1 MEKLQTIEQ
10 FIEDRN
16 AHGLTYESYRSFLQ
30 RVNPDKYPDERCRRS
45 FDLCERILALKAAKG
60 VWIDMHNYVDQDI
73 IGVAD
78 AFGDSYKLAVLA
90 QEIPHGSVTT
100 VIGAK
105 VRFMNETTKI
115 LNPTLRVIQAN
126 RFAGCSLADSIDAE
140 ALEEAR
146 ETLRETYPDLYVMA
160 YVNTTA
166 EVKALSDVC
175 CTSRNAV
182 TIAKKLPNRTL
193 MFIPDENLG
202 REVARQ
208 LGEAPLAYSNLQAAL
223 PQKRI
228 MGHNGSPAFFLWQG
242 HCYVHQE
249 INPDLVHQ
257 LKAAYPDIA
266 VLAHPE
272 CTQDVLRLID
282 DDKILSTEGMML
294 YVRKSP
300 QQRFALLTS
309 CGLPELIRAE
319 LPAGKEILF
328 DFGACRH
335 CQFMAR
341 IKLDDILRAL
351 EDEREAARNE
361 IHLDPQ
367 VLEQARIPLER
378 MIELSQN

>member
-1 MEKLQTIEQ
+1 MERLQTIEQ
-10 FIEDRN
+10 FIDDRN
-16 AHGLTYESYRSFLQ
+16 AHGLRYETFRAFLQ
-30 RVNPDKYPDERCRRS
+30 RVNAEKYDDERCQRS
-45 FDLCERILALKAAKG
+45 FELSERILKLKHERQ

-78 AFGDSYKLAVLA
+78 GIGDSFKLAVLA
-90 QEIPHGSVTT
+90 QQIPRDSIRT
-100 VIGAK
+100 VVGAK

-126 RFAGCSLADSIDAE
+126 RFAGCSLADSIDAD
-140 ALEEAR
+140 ALQEAR
-146 ETLRETYPDLYVMA
+146 DRLQAKYPDLYVMA

-193 MFIPDENLG
+193 MFVPDENLG

-208 LGEAPLAYSNLQAAL
+208 LGEMPLQYSSVQAAL
-223 PQKRI
+223 PQKQI
-228 MGHNGSPAFFLWQG
+228 VSQNGDGAFILWEG
-242 HCYVHQE
+242 HCYVHQD

-257 LKAAYPDIA
+257 LQVAYPGIA

-272 CTQDVLRLID
+272 CTPDVLRLID
-282 DDKILSTEGMML
+282 DDKILSTEGMIQ
-294 YVRKSP
+294 YVRQAPAHK
-300 QQRFALLTS
+300 FALLTS

-319 LPAGKEILF
+319 LPPGKEILF

-341 IKLDDILRAL
+341 IKLEDILRVL
-351 EDEREAARNE
+351 EDDREAARNE
-361 IHLDPQ
+361 IHLDPE
-367 VLEQARIPLER
+367 VLENAKRPLER

>member
-1 MEKLQTIEQ
+1 MERLQTIEQ

-16 AHGLTYESYRSFLQ
+16 AHGLHYETYRAFLQ
-30 RVNPDKYPDERCRRS
+30 RVNPDKYDEARCRRS
-45 FDLCERILALKAAKG
+45 FDLCERILKRKHEQR

-78 AFGDSYKLAVLA
+78 GIGDSFKLAVLA
-90 QEIPHGSVTT
+90 QQIPRGRVTT

-115 LNPTLRVIQAN
+115 LNPALRVLQAN

-140 ALEEAR
+140 ALQDAKDR
-146 ETLRETYPDLYVMA
+146 LHAMYPDLYVMS

-193 MFIPDENLG
+193 MFVPDENLG

-208 LGEAPLAYSNLQAAL
+208 LGEAPITYASLQAAL
-223 PQKRI
+223 PQKQI
-228 MGHNGSPAFFLWQG
+228 VNQNGDSAFVLWQG
-242 HCYVHQE
+242 HCYVHQD

-257 LKAAYPDIA
+257 LKTAYPGIA

-272 CTQDVLRLID
+272 CTPDVLRLID
-282 DDKILSTEGMML
+282 DDKILSTEGMIQ
-294 YVRKSP
+294 YVRRAPHDK
-300 QQRFALLTS
+300 FALLTS

-319 LPAGKEILF
+319 LPLGKEILF

-341 IKLDDILRAL
+341 IKLEDVLRVL

-361 IHLDPQ
+361 IHLTPE
-367 VLEQARIPLER
+367 VLEKARLPLER

>member
-1 MEKLQTIEQ
+1 MERLQTIEQ
-10 FIEDRN
+10 FIDHRN
-16 AHGLTYESYRSFLQ
+16 AHGLSYETYQTFLQ
-30 RVNPDKYPDERCRRS
+30 RVNADKYDDARCRRS
-45 FDLCERILALKAAKG
+45 FEVCEHILKLKHEKG

-78 AFGDSYKLAVLA
+78 GIGDSYKLAVLA
-90 QEIPHGSVTT
+90 QQIPHGAVTT
-100 VIGAK
+100 VVGAK

-115 LNPTLRVIQAN
+115 LNPTLRVLQAN

-140 ALEEAR
+140 ALQEAR
-146 ETLRETYPDLYVMA
+146 DKLQAQYPDLFVMA

-182 TIAKKLPNRTL
+182 TIAKKLPNRTI

-208 LGEAPLAYSNLQAAL
+208 LGEVPLQYSHLQAAL
-223 PQKRI
+223 PQKRLVSQH
-228 MGHNGSPAFFLWQG
+228 GDNPFWLWQG
-242 HCYVHQE
+242 NCYVHQD
-249 INPDLVHQ
+249 ISPDLVHQ

-282 DDKILSTEGMML
+282 NDKILSTEGMIQ
-294 YVRKSP
+294 YVRQAPHDK
-300 QQRFALLTS
+300 FALLTS

-319 LPAGKEILF
+319 LPPGKEILF

-341 IKLDDILRAL
+341 IKLEDILRVL
-351 EDEREAARNE
+351 EDEREAVRNE
-361 IHLDPQ
+361 IHLSPE
-367 VLEQARIPLER
+367 VLEKARLPLER

>member
-16 AHGLTYESYRSFLQ
+16 AHGLRYETYRAFLQ
-30 RVNPDKYPDERCRRS
+30 RVNPEKYHEERCRRA
-45 FDLCERILALKAAKG
+45 FDLCERILNLKRAKR
-60 VWIDMHNYVDQDI
+60 VWIDMHNYVEQDI

-90 QEIPHGSVTT
+90 QEIPRDSVTT
-100 VIGAK
+100 VVGAK

-140 ALEEAR
+140 ALQEAR
-146 ETLRETYPDLYVMA
+146 ETLQARYPDLYVMA

-182 TIAKKLPNRTL
+182 AIAQKLPNRTL

-202 REVARQ
+202 REVARR
-208 LGEAPLAYSNLQAAL
+208 LGEAPLPYSNLQAAL
-223 PQKRI
+223 PQKQI
-228 MGHNGSPAFFLWQG
+228 LGPNGDSAFFLWQG

-249 INPDLVHQ
+249 INPELVQQ
-257 LKAAYPDIA
+257 LKAAYADIA

-272 CTQDVLRLID
+272 CTPEVLRLID
-282 DDKILSTEGMML
+282 DDKILSTEGMIQ

-300 QQRFALLTS
+300 LTQFALLTS

-319 LPAGKEILF
+319 LPPGKEILF

-341 IKLDDILRAL
+341 IKLEDILRVL
-351 EDEREAARNE
+351 EDEREGARNE
-361 IHLDPQ
+361 IQLDPQ
-367 VLEQARIPLER
+367 IIEKAKIPLER

>member
-1 MEKLQTIEQ
+1 MEQFRTIEQ
-10 FIEDRN
+10 FIADRN
-16 AHGLTYESYRSFLQ
+16 AHGLRYETYRTFLQ
-30 RVNPDKYPDERCRRS
+30 RVNPDKYPDDRCRRS
-45 FDLCERILALKAAKG
+45 FELCERILALKHARR

-78 AFGDSYKLAVLA
+78 AFGDSYKLAVVA
-90 QEIPHGSVTT
+90 QQIPRDAVTT
-100 VIGAK
+100 VVGAK

-146 ETLRETYPDLYVMA
+146 EKLRETYPDLYVMA

-166 EVKALSDVC
+166 EVKALCDVC

-182 TIAKKLPNRTL
+182 AIAKKLPNRTL
-193 MFIPDENLG
+193 MFVPDENLG

-208 LGEAPLAYSNLQAAL
+208 LGEAPLLYTSLQAAL

-228 MGHNGSPAFFLWQG
+228 VDQNGAAFFLWQG

-249 INPDLVHQ
+249 INPELVHQ
-257 LKAAYPDIA
+257 LQAAYPDIA

-272 CTQDVLRLID
+272 CTPDVLRLID

-294 YVRKSP
+294 YVRNSP
-300 QQRFALLTS
+300 QTRFALLTS

-319 LPAGKEILF
+319 LPPGKEILF

-341 IKLDDILRAL
+341 IKLEDILRVL
-351 EDEREAARNE
+351 EDEREATRNE
-361 IHLDPQ
+361 IHLDSE
-367 VLEQARIPLER
+367 VLEKARIPLER

>member
-16 AHGLTYESYRSFLQ
+16 AHGLRYETYQAFLQ
-30 RVNPDKYPDERCRRS
+30 RVNPDKYDEARCRRS
-45 FDLCERILALKAAKG
+45 FALCERILLLKHEKR

-78 AFGDSYKLAVLA
+78 SLGDSFKLAMVA
-90 QEIPHGSVTT
+90 QQIPHERVTT

-115 LNPTLRVIQAN
+115 LNPTLQVIQAN

-140 ALEEAR
+140 ALQEAR
-146 ETLRETYPDLYVMA
+146 ERLQAKYPDLYVMA

-166 EVKALSDVC
+166 DVKALSDVC

-182 TIAKKLPNRTL
+182 TIAKRLPNRAL
-193 MFIPDENLG
+193 MFVPDENLG

-208 LGEAPLAYSNLQAAL
+208 LGEVPLEYSHLQAAL
-223 PQKRI
+223 PQKHI
-228 MGHNGSPAFFLWQG
+228 VSQNGDAAFFLWQG
-242 HCYVHQE
+242 HCYVHQD
-249 INPDLVHQ
+249 INPQLVHQ
-257 LKAAYPDIA
+257 LNAAYPGIA

-272 CTQDVLRLID
+272 CPPDVLRFVD
-282 DDKILSTEGMML
+282 DDKILSTEGMIQ
-294 YVRKSP
+294 YVRQAPHSK
-300 QQRFALLTS
+300 FALLTS

-319 LPAGKEILF
+319 LPPGKEILF

-341 IKLDDILRAL
+341 IKLEDILRVL

-361 IHLDPQ
+361 IHLDAEI
-367 VLEQARIPLER
+367 LEKARIPLER
-378 MIELSQN
+378 MIELSRN

>member
-10 FIEDRN
+10 FIAERN
-16 AHGLTYESYRSFLQ
+16 AHGLRYETYRAFLQ
-30 RVNPDKYPDERCRRS
+30 RVNPEKYDEARCRRS
-45 FDLCERILALKAAKG
+45 FELCERILELKRQKRA
-60 VWIDMHNYVDQDI
+60 WIDMHNYVDQDI

-78 AFGDSYKLAVLA
+78 GIGDSFKLAVLA
-90 QEIPHGSVTT
+90 QQIPRDSVST

-140 ALEEAR
+140 ALADAKER
-146 ETLRETYPDLYVMA
+146 LQQQYPDLYVMA

-182 TIAKKLPNRTL
+182 AIAKKLPNRTL

-208 LGEAPLAYSNLQAAL
+208 LGEAPIPYASLQAAL
-223 PQKRI
+223 SHKRLV
-228 MGHNGSPAFFLWQG
+228 GHNGGPAFVLWQG
-242 HCYVHQE
+242 HCYVHQD
-249 INPDLVHQ
+249 ISPDLVRQ
-257 LKAAYPDIA
+257 LRAAYPGIA

-272 CTQDVLRLID
+272 CTPDVLRLID
-282 DDKILSTEGMML
+282 DDKILSTEGMIQ
-294 YVRKSP
+294 YVRQSP
-300 QQRFALLTS
+300 QTRFALLTS

-319 LPAGKEILF
+319 LPPGKEILF

-341 IKLDDILRAL
+341 IKLEDILRVL

-361 IHLDPQ
+361 IHLDPDI
-367 VLEQARIPLER
+367 LARARLPLER

>member
-1 MEKLQTIEQ
+1 MERLQTIEQ

-16 AHGLTYESYRSFLQ
+16 AHGLRHEAYRAFLQ
-30 RVNPDKYPDERCRRS
+30 RVNAEKYDDERCRRS
-45 FDLCERILALKAAKG
+45 FDLCERILKLKTERQ

-78 AFGDSYKLAVLA
+78 GIGDSFKLAVLA
-90 QEIPHGSVTT
+90 QQIPRDRITT
-100 VIGAK
+100 VVGAK

-115 LNPTLRVIQAN
+115 LNPSLRVIQAN

-140 ALEEAR
+140 ALQEAR
-146 ETLRETYPDLYVMA
+146 ERLQAQYPDLYVMS

-182 TIAKKLPNRTL
+182 TIARKLPNRTL
-193 MFIPDENLG
+193 MFVPDENLG

-208 LGEAPLAYSNLQAAL
+208 LGEMPIQYSSVRDAL
-223 PQKRI
+223 PQKQI
-228 MGHNGSPAFFLWQG
+228 LSQNGDGAFVLWEG
-242 HCYVHQE
+242 HCYVHQD
-249 INPDLVHQ
+249 INPELVHQ
-257 LKAAYPDIA
+257 LQGAYPGIA

-272 CTQDVLRLID
+272 CAPDVLRLID
-282 DDKILSTEGMML
+282 DDKILSTEGMIQ
-294 YVRKSP
+294 YVRQAPAQK
-300 QQRFALLTS
+300 FALLTS

-319 LPAGKEILF
+319 LPPGKEILF

-341 IKLDDILRAL
+341 IKLEDILRVL
-351 EDEREAARNE
+351 EDDREAARNE
-361 IHLDPQ
+361 IHLAPD
-367 VLEQARIPLER
+367 VLENARRPLER

>member
-1 MEKLQTIEQ
+1 MERLQTIEQ
-10 FIEDRN
+10 FIEERD
-16 AHGLTYESYRSFLQ
+16 AHGLRYDTYRAFLQ
-30 RVNPDKYPDERCRRS
+30 RVNAEKYDDERCRRS
-45 FDLCERILALKAAKG
+45 FELCTRILKLKQEKQ

-78 AFGDSYKLAVLA
+78 GIGDSFKLAVLA
-90 QEIPHGSVTT
+90 QQIPRDT
-100 VIGAK
+100 VSTVVGAK

-140 ALEEAR
+140 ALQEAR
-146 ETLRETYPDLYVMA
+146 DKLQAQYPDLYVMA

-182 TIAKKLPNRTL
+182 TIAKKLPNRTI

-208 LGEAPLAYSNLQAAL
+208 LGEVPLHYSHLQEAL
-223 PQKRI
+223 PHKRI
-228 MGHNGSPAFFLWQG
+228 IDSHGDSPFLLWQG
-242 HCYVHQE
+242 HCYVHQD

-272 CTQDVLRLID
+272 CTSDVLRLID
-282 DDKILSTEGMML
+282 DDKILSTEGMIQ
-294 YVRKSP
+294 YVRQAP
-300 QQRFALLTS
+300 QDKFALLTS

-319 LPAGKEILF
+319 LPPGKEILF

-341 IKLDDILRAL
+341 IKLEDILRVL

-361 IHLDPQ
+361 IQLSPE
-367 VLEQARIPLER
+367 VLEKALLPLER

>member
-1 MEKLQTIEQ
+1 MEKPCTIEE

-16 AHGLTYESYRSFLQ
+16 AHGLRYDTYRAFLQ
-30 RVNPDKYPDERCRRS
+30 RVNPERYHDERCRQS
-45 FDLCERILALKAAKG
+45 FELCERILKLKHEKH

-90 QEIPHGSVTT
+90 QQIPRDVVTT
-100 VIGAK
+100 VVGAK

-115 LNPTLRVIQAN
+115 LNPTLQVIQAN

-146 ETLRETYPDLYVMA
+146 ETLRDRYPDLYVMA

-182 TIAKKLPNRTL
+182 AIAKKLPNRTL

-208 LGEAPLAYSNLQAAL
+208 LGEAPLPYASLQTAL

-228 MGHNGSPAFFLWQG
+228 VDQRGDSAFFLWQG

-249 INPDLVHQ
+249 INPELVHQ

-272 CTQDVLRLID
+272 CTPEVLRLID

-294 YVRKSP
+294 YVRKSAET
-300 QQRFALLTS
+300 RFALLTS

-319 LPAGKEILF
+319 LPLGKEILF

-341 IKLDDILRAL
+341 IKLEGILRVL

-361 IHLDPQ
+361 IHLAPE
-367 VLEQARIPLER
+367 VLEKARIPLER

>member
-1 MEKLQTIEQ
+1 MERLQTIEQ
-10 FIEDRN
+10 FIEERD
-16 AHGLTYESYRSFLQ
+16 AHGLRYDTYRAFLQ
-30 RVNPDKYPDERCRRS
+30 RVNAEKYDDERCRRS
-45 FDLCERILALKAAKG
+45 FELCTRILKLKQEKQ

-78 AFGDSYKLAVLA
+78 GIGDSFKLAVLA
-90 QEIPHGSVTT
+90 QQIPRDTVTT
-100 VIGAK
+100 VVGAK

-140 ALEEAR
+140 ALQEAR
-146 ETLRETYPDLYVMA
+146 DKLQAQYPDLYVMA

-182 TIAKKLPNRTL
+182 TIAKKLPNRTI

-208 LGEAPLAYSNLQAAL
+208 LGEVPLHYSHLQEAL
-223 PQKRI
+223 PHKRI
-228 MGHNGSPAFFLWQG
+228 IDHHGDSPFLLWQG
-242 HCYVHQE
+242 HCYVHQD
-249 INPDLVHQ
+249 INPDLVQQ

-272 CTQDVLRLID
+272 CTSDVLRLID
-282 DDKILSTEGMML
+282 DDKILSTEGMIQ
-294 YVRKSP
+294 YVRQAP
-300 QQRFALLTS
+300 QDKFALLTS

-319 LPAGKEILF
+319 LPPGKEILF

-341 IKLDDILRAL
+341 IKLEDILRVL
-351 EDEREAARNE
+351 DDEREAARNE
-361 IHLDPQ
+361 IQLGPE
-367 VLEQARIPLER
+367 VLEKARLPLER

>member
-1 MEKLQTIEQ
+1 MERLQTIEQ

-16 AHGLTYESYRSFLQ
+16 AHGLRYETYRAFLQ
-30 RVNPDKYPDERCRRS
+30 RVNPDKYDDERCRRS
-45 FDLCERILALKAAKG
+45 FELCERILKLKDQQGA
-60 VWIDMHNYVDQDI
+60 WIDMHNYVDQDI

-78 AFGDSYKLAVLA
+78 GIGDSFKLAVLA
-90 QEIPHGSVTT
+90 QQIPQGRVTT

-140 ALEEAR
+140 ALQDAKER
-146 ETLRETYPDLYVMA
+146 LQKTYPDLYVMS

-208 LGEAPLAYSNLQAAL
+208 LGEAPILYSNLQAAL
-223 PQKRI
+223 PHKQI
-228 MGHNGSPAFFLWQG
+228 VDHNGDSAFVLWQG
-242 HCYVHQE
+242 HCYVHQD

-257 LKAAYPDIA
+257 LHAAYPSIA
-266 VLAHPE
+266 ILAHPE
-272 CTQDVLRLID
+272 CTPDVLTLID
-282 DDKILSTEGMML
+282 DDKILSTEGMIQ
-294 YVRKSP
+294 YVRRSP
-300 QQRFALLTS
+300 HTKFALLTS

-319 LPAGKEILF
+319 LPHGKEILF

-341 IKLDDILRAL
+341 IKLENVLRVL
-351 EDEREAARNE
+351 EDEREASRNE
-361 IHLDPQ
+361 IHLEPE
-367 VLEQARIPLER
+367 VLEKARLPLER

>member
-16 AHGLTYESYRSFLQ
+16 AHGLSYETYRNFLQ
-30 RVNPDKYPDERCRRS
+30 RVNPDKYPDDRCRRS
-45 FDLCERILALKAAKG
+45 FDLCERILTHKRDKR

-90 QEIPHGSVTT
+90 QEIPRESVTM
-100 VIGAK
+100 VVGAK

-115 LNPTLRVIQAN
+115 LNPSLRVIQAN

-146 ETLRETYPDLYVMA
+146 ETLRESYPDLYVMA

-208 LGEAPLAYSNLQAAL
+208 LGEAPLAYSSLQAAL

-228 MGHNGSPAFFLWQG
+228 VDQNGSSAFFLWQG

-282 DDKILSTEGMML
+282 NDKILSTEGMMV
-294 YVRKSP
+294 YVRTSP

-319 LPAGKEILF
+319 LPPGKEILF

-341 IKLDDILRAL
+341 IKLDDILRVL

-361 IHLDPQ
+361 IQLDPE
-367 VLEQARIPLER
+367 VLERARVPLER
-378 MIELSQN
+378 MIQLSQN

>member
-1 MEKLQTIEQ
+1 MERLQTIEQ
-10 FIEDRN
+10 FIEARN
-16 AHGLTYESYRSFLQ
+16 AHGLSYETYRAFLQ
-30 RVNPDKYPDERCRRS
+30 RVNAEKYHDERCRRA
-45 FDLCERILALKAAKG
+45 FELCERVLSLKREKR

-90 QEIPHGSVTT
+90 QQIPCHTVTT
-100 VIGAK
+100 VVGAK

-115 LNPTLRVIQAN
+115 LNPSLRVVQAN

-140 ALEEAR
+140 ALQEAR
-146 ETLRETYPDLYVMA
+146 ETLRTQYPDLFVMA

-208 LGEAPLAYSNLQAAL
+208 LGEPPLPYSSLQSAL
-223 PQKRI
+223 PQKQI
-228 MGHNGSPAFFLWQG
+228 VDQNGGSGFFLWQG

-249 INPDLVHQ
+249 INPDLVDQ

-272 CTQDVLRLID
+272 CTPDVLRLID

-294 YVRKSP
+294 YVRNSP
-300 QQRFALLTS
+300 QTKFALLTS

-319 LPAGKEILF
+319 LPPGKEILF

-341 IKLDDILRAL
+341 IKLEDILRVL

-361 IHLDPQ
+361 IHLAPE
-367 VLEQARIPLER
+367 VLEKARIPLER

>member
-1 MEKLQTIEQ
+1 MEQTQTIEQ
-10 FIEDRN
+10 FIQDRN
-16 AHGLTYESYRSFLQ
+16 AHGLRYETYRAFLQ
-30 RVNPDKYPDERCRRS
+30 RVNPDKYPEERCRRS
-45 FDLCERILALKAAKG
+45 FELCERILVQKREKR

-90 QEIPHGSVTT
+90 QEIPHGSVTM
-100 VIGAK
+100 VVGAK

-115 LNPTLRVIQAN
+115 LNPSLRVIQAN

-140 ALEEAR
+140 ALAEAR
-146 ETLRETYPDLYVMA
+146 ETLRESYPDLYVMA

-208 LGEAPLAYSNLQAAL
+208 LGEAPLAYSSVQAAL

-228 MGHNGSPAFFLWQG
+228 LDQNGGSAFFLWQG

-272 CTQDVLRLID
+272 CTPEVLRLID
-282 DDKILSTEGMML
+282 DDKILSTEGMMV
-294 YVRKSP
+294 YVRTSP
-300 QQRFALLTS
+300 QQKFALLTS

-319 LPAGKEILF
+319 LPEGKEILF

-341 IKLDDILRAL
+341 IKLDDILRVL

-361 IHLDPQ
+361 IHLDPE
-367 VLEQARIPLER
+367 VLERARVPLER
-378 MIELSQN
+378 MIQLSQN

>member
-1 MEKLQTIEQ
+1 MMDKLQTIEQ
-10 FIEDRN
+10 FIDDRN
-16 AHGLTYESYRSFLQ
+16 AHGLCYESYRGFLQ
-30 RVNPDKYPDERCRRS
+30 RVNAEKYDDERCRRS
-45 FDLCERILALKAAKG
+45 FELCEHILKLKHERG

-78 AFGDSYKLAVLA
+78 GIGDSFKLAVLA
-90 QEIPHGSVTT
+90 QQIPRDTVTT
-100 VIGAK
+100 VVGAK

-140 ALEEAR
+140 ALQEAR
-146 ETLRETYPDLYVMA
+146 DKLQAQYPDLYVMA

-182 TIAKKLPNRTL
+182 TIAKKLPNRTI
-193 MFIPDENLG
+193 MFVPDENLG

-208 LGEAPLAYSNLQAAL
+208 LGEVPLQYSHLQTAL
-223 PQKRI
+223 PDKRI
-228 MGHNGSPAFFLWQG
+228 VDQHGDANFLLWQG
-242 HCYVHQE
+242 HCYVHQD

-257 LKAAYPDIA
+257 LKEAYPGIA

-272 CTQDVLRLID
+272 CTPDVLRLID
-282 DDKILSTEGMML
+282 TDKILSTEGMIQ
-294 YVRKSP
+294 YVRKAP
-300 QQRFALLTS
+300 DNKFALLTS

-319 LPAGKEILF
+319 LPPGKEILF

-341 IKLDDILRAL
+341 IKLEDILRVL
-351 EDEREAARNE
+351 DDEREAARNE
-361 IHLDPQ
+361 IHLSPE
-367 VLEQARIPLER
+367 VLENARVPLER
-378 MIELSQN
+378 MIELS

>member
-1 MEKLQTIEQ
+1 MERLQTIEQ
-10 FIEDRN
+10 FIEERD
-16 AHGLTYESYRSFLQ
+16 AHGLRYDTYRAFLQ
-30 RVNPDKYPDERCRRS
+30 RVNAEKYDDERCRRS
-45 FDLCERILALKAAKG
+45 FELCTRILKLKQEKQ

-78 AFGDSYKLAVLA
+78 GIGDSFKLAVLA
-90 QEIPHGSVTT
+90 QQIPRDT
-100 VIGAK
+100 VSTVVGAK

-140 ALEEAR
+140 ALQEAR
-146 ETLRETYPDLYVMA
+146 DKLQAQYPDLYVMA

-182 TIAKKLPNRTL
+182 TIAKKLPNRTI

-208 LGEAPLAYSNLQAAL
+208 LGEVPLHYSHLQEAL
-223 PQKRI
+223 PHKRI
-228 MGHNGSPAFFLWQG
+228 IDHHGDSPFLLWQG
-242 HCYVHQE
+242 HCYVHQD

-272 CTQDVLRLID
+272 CTSDVLRLID
-282 DDKILSTEGMML
+282 DDKILSTEGMIQ
-294 YVRKSP
+294 YVRQAP
-300 QQRFALLTS
+300 QDKFALLTS

-319 LPAGKEILF
+319 LPPGKEILF

-341 IKLDDILRAL
+341 IKLEDILRVL

-361 IHLDPQ
+361 IQLSPE
-367 VLEQARIPLER
+367 VLEKALLPLER

>member
-16 AHGLTYESYRSFLQ
+16 AHGLCYETYQAFLQ
-30 RVNPDKYPDERCRRS
+30 RVNPDKYDEARCRRS
-45 FDLCERILALKAAKG
+45 FGLCERILTLKHEKQ

-78 AFGDSYKLAVLA
+78 SIGDSFKLAVVA
-90 QEIPHGSVTT
+90 QQIPRDRVTT

-115 LNPTLRVIQAN
+115 LNPTLQVIQAN

-140 ALEEAR
+140 ALQEAR
-146 ETLRETYPDLYVMA
+146 ERLQAKYPDLFVMA

-182 TIAKKLPNRTL
+182 TIAKKLPNRAL
-193 MFIPDENLG
+193 MFVPDENLG

-208 LGEAPLAYSNLQAAL
+208 LGELPLEYSHLQAAL
-223 PQKRI
+223 PQKHI
-228 MGHNGSPAFFLWQG
+228 VDQNDDAAFFLWQG
-242 HCYVHQE
+242 HCYVHQD
-249 INPDLVHQ
+249 INPQLVHQ
-257 LKAAYPDIA
+257 LQAAYPGIA

-272 CTQDVLRLID
+272 CPPDVLRLVD
-282 DDKILSTEGMML
+282 DDKILSTEGMIQ
-294 YVRKSP
+294 YVRQAPPSK
-300 QQRFALLTS
+300 FALLTS

-319 LPAGKEILF
+319 LPPGKEILF

-341 IKLDDILRAL
+341 IKLDDILRVL

-361 IHLDPQ
+361 IHLESEI
-367 VLEQARIPLER
+367 LEKARIPLER
-378 MIELSQN
+378 MIELSRN

>member
-1 MEKLQTIEQ
+1 MERLQTIEQ
-10 FIEDRN
+10 FIEERD
-16 AHGLTYESYRSFLQ
+16 AHGLRYDSYRAFLQ
-30 RVNPDKYPDERCRRS
+30 RVNAEKYDDERCRRS
-45 FDLCERILALKAAKG
+45 FDLCTRILKLKREKH

-78 AFGDSYKLAVLA
+78 GIGDSFKLAVLA
-90 QEIPHGSVTT
+90 QQIPRDTVTT
-100 VIGAK
+100 VVGAK

-140 ALEEAR
+140 ALQEAR
-146 ETLRETYPDLYVMA
+146 DKLQAQYPDLYVMA

-182 TIAKKLPNRTL
+182 TIAKKLPNRTI

-208 LGEAPLAYSNLQAAL
+208 LGEVPLHYSHLQEAL
-223 PQKRI
+223 PHKRI
-228 MGHNGSPAFFLWQG
+228 VDSHGDSPFLLWQG
-242 HCYVHQE
+242 HCYVHQD

-272 CTQDVLRLID
+272 CTSDVLRLVD
-282 DDKILSTEGMML
+282 DDKILSTEGMIQ
-294 YVRKSP
+294 YVRKAP
-300 QQRFALLTS
+300 QDKFALLTS

-319 LPAGKEILF
+319 LPTGKEILF

-341 IKLDDILRAL
+341 IKLEDILRVL
-351 EDEREAARNE
+351 DDEREAARNE
-361 IHLDPQ
+361 IRLSPE
-367 VLEQARIPLER
+367 VLENARLPLER

>member
-1 MEKLQTIEQ
+1 MERLQTIEQ

-16 AHGLTYESYRSFLQ
+16 AHGLHYEMYRAFLQ
-30 RVNPDKYPDERCRRS
+30 RVNPDKYDDGRCRRS
-45 FDLCERILALKAAKG
+45 FELCERILKLKDEKG

-78 AFGDSYKLAVLA
+78 GIGDSFKLAVLA
-90 QEIPHGSVTT
+90 QQIPQGRVTT

-140 ALEEAR
+140 ALQDAKER
-146 ETLRETYPDLYVMA
+146 LQKNYPDLYVMS

-193 MFIPDENLG
+193 MFVPDENLG

-208 LGEAPLAYSNLQAAL
+208 LGEAPIPYSSLQAAL
-223 PQKRI
+223 PQKQI
-228 MGHNGSPAFFLWQG
+228 VNHNGDSAFVLWQG
-242 HCYVHQE
+242 HCYVHQD

-257 LKAAYPDIA
+257 LQTAYPSIA
-266 VLAHPE
+266 ILAHPE
-272 CTQDVLRLID
+272 CTPDVLRLID
-282 DDKILSTEGMML
+282 DDKILSTEGMIQ
-294 YVRKSP
+294 YVRRSP
-300 QQRFALLTS
+300 QTKFALLTS

-319 LPAGKEILF
+319 LPPGKEILF

-341 IKLDDILRAL
+341 IKLEDVLRVL
-351 EDEREAARNE
+351 EDEREASRNE
-361 IHLDPQ
+361 IHLEPE
-367 VLEQARIPLER
+367 VLEKARLPLER

>member
-1 MEKLQTIEQ
+1 MERLQTIEQ
-10 FIEDRN
+10 FIEERD
-16 AHGLTYESYRSFLQ
+16 AHSLRYDTYRAFLQ
-30 RVNPDKYPDERCRRS
+30 RVNAEKYDDERCRRS
-45 FDLCERILALKAAKG
+45 FELCTRILKLKQEKQ

-78 AFGDSYKLAVLA
+78 GIGDSFKLAVLA
-90 QEIPHGSVTT
+90 QQIPRDTVTT
-100 VIGAK
+100 VVGAK

-140 ALEEAR
+140 ALQEAR
-146 ETLRETYPDLYVMA
+146 DKLQAQYPDLYVMA

-182 TIAKKLPNRTL
+182 TIAKKLPNRTI

-208 LGEAPLAYSNLQAAL
+208 LGEVPLHYSHLQEAL
-223 PQKRI
+223 PHKRI
-228 MGHNGSPAFFLWQG
+228 IDSHGDSPFLLWQG
-242 HCYVHQE
+242 HCYVHQD

-272 CTQDVLRLID
+272 CTSDVLRLID
-282 DDKILSTEGMML
+282 DDKILSTEGMIQ
-294 YVRKSP
+294 YVRQAP
-300 QQRFALLTS
+300 QDKFALLTS

-319 LPAGKEILF
+319 LPPGKEILF

-341 IKLDDILRAL
+341 IKLEDILRVL

-361 IHLDPQ
+361 IQLSPE
-367 VLEQARIPLER
+367 VLEKARLPLER

>member
-1 MEKLQTIEQ
+1 MDKLQTIEQ
-10 FIEDRN
+10 FIDDRN
-16 AHGLTYESYRSFLQ
+16 AHGLRYETYRAFLQ
-30 RVNPDKYPDERCRRS
+30 RVNAEKYGDDRCRHS
-45 FDLCERILALKAAKG
+45 FEVCERIIKLKHEKG

-78 AFGDSYKLAVLA
+78 GIGDSFKLAVLA
-90 QEIPHGSVTT
+90 QQIPRDTVTT
-100 VIGAK
+100 VVGAK

-115 LNPTLRVIQAN
+115 LNPTLRVVQAN

-140 ALEEAR
+140 ALQEAR
-146 ETLRETYPDLYVMA
+146 DKLQAQYPDLYVMA

-182 TIAKKLPNRTL
+182 TIAKKLPNRTI
-193 MFIPDENLG
+193 MFVPDENLG

-208 LGEAPLAYSNLQAAL
+208 LGEVPLQYSQVQAAL
-223 PQKRI
+223 PQKRLVTQH
-228 MGHNGSPAFFLWQG
+228 GDASFVLWQG
-242 HCYVHQE
+242 HCYVHQD

-257 LKAAYPDIA
+257 LKAAYPGIA

-272 CTQDVLRLID
+272 CTPDVLRLID
-282 DDKILSTEGMML
+282 DDKILSTEGMIQ
-294 YVRKSP
+294 YVRQASHDK
-300 QQRFALLTS
+300 FALLTS

-319 LPAGKEILF
+319 LPPGKEILF

-341 IKLDDILRAL
+341 IKLEDILRVL
-351 EDEREAARNE
+351 EDEREASRNE
-361 IHLDPQ
+361 IRLSPE
-367 VLEQARIPLER
+367 VLEQARLPLER

>member
-1 MEKLQTIEQ
+1 MERFQTIEQ
-10 FIEDRN
+10 FIEARN
-16 AHGLTYESYRSFLQ
+16 AEGLRYETYRAFLQ
-30 RVNPDKYPDERCRRS
+30 RVNAEKYDDERCRRS
-45 FDLCERILALKAAKG
+45 FELCERILKLKHERQ

-78 AFGDSYKLAVLA
+78 GIGDSFKLAVLA
-90 QEIPHGSVTT
+90 QQIPQDSIKT
-100 VIGAK
+100 VVGAK
-105 VRFMNETTKI
+105 VRFMNENTKI
-115 LNPTLRVIQAN
+115 LNPRLRVIQAN

-140 ALEEAR
+140 ALQEAR
-146 ETLRETYPDLYVMA
+146 DKLQAQYPDLYVMA

-193 MFIPDENLG
+193 MFIPEENLG

-208 LGEAPLAYSNLQAAL
+208 LGEMPLQYSRVQAAL
-223 PQKRI
+223 PHKQILRQNSD
-228 MGHNGSPAFFLWQG
+228 GAFVLWEG
-242 HCYVHQE
+242 HCYVHQD

-257 LKAAYPDIA
+257 LRAAYPDIA

-272 CTQDVLRLID
+272 CTPDVLRLVD
-282 DDKILSTEGMML
+282 DDKILSTEGMIQ
-294 YVRKSP
+294 YVRQAPAQK
-300 QQRFALLTS
+300 FALLTS
-309 CGLPELIRAE
+309 CGLPELIKAE
-319 LPAGKEILF
+319 LPPGKEILF

-341 IKLDDILRAL
+341 IKLEDILRVL

-361 IHLDPQ
+361 IHLDPD
-367 VLEQARIPLER
+367 VLEKARLPLER